1 MMVGKAWRLARTR
14 RRRAAWAAEAVSVV
28 RLAAVIAPATGGA
41 KWLTSPMMV
50 LRQAL
55 APCFQLFQEP
65 LHLCPC
71 HFRTAWIHAGPSRR
85 VHAHRP
91 SACRRLLGSAWID
104 LKWQGSQ
111 CRGLLEQGA
120 SAWRRTIIVEVS
132 QFAPPVT
139 GAITSASRTT
149 ETASA
154 ALAARLRRVVAK
166 RHALPTINLGSLLKP
181 ENVPPAGL
189 CWTSAPCRMVLI

>member
-1 MMVGKAWRLARTR
+1 MSPS
-14 RRRAAWAAEAVSVV
+14 SVV
-28 RLAAVIAPATGGA
+28 FYGCSAKGG
-41 KWLTSPMMV
+41 LSP
-50 LRQAL
+50 RAHSDKT
-55 APCFQLFQEP
+55 PSKPRP
-65 LHLCPC
+65 LPILGLLDP
-71 HFRTAWIHAGPSRR
+71 RTATDTAATARSFRM
-85 VHAHRP
+85 RP
-91 SACRRLLGSAWID
+91 SAWICVD
-104 LKWQGSQ
+104 PSRSKLAGTEMQ
-111 CRGLLEQGA
+111 RFLEQGA